1 MSHKNVPSWAH
12 PGVIIGIGSKP
23 DRGHG
28 NHWLNQIGPRHWQWI
43 GVNPRHGTYHHKATW
58 AVPVKGGNLPPQA
71 ELDSKRHA
79 LFLLWGRPDLRAGE
93 PVATADID
101 EVEAVLAK
109 LARQESAVLDPA
121 RPDMV
126 PVLDVLFRAQYG
138 GVHSWVSARH
148 GDLLALHQVDDPGL
162 ARIRTRLAEA
172 HLLCEWASEDGLRWA
187 KPATRIDETTA
198 GLETAAVEGKQP

>member
-1 MSHKNVPSWAH
+1 MSHKNVPSWSH
-12 PGVIIGIGSKP
+12 PGVIIGVGSTP
-23 DRGHG
+23 EGRGHG
-28 NHWLNQIGPRHWQWI
+28 NYWLNKIGPRHWQWI
-43 GVNPRHGTYHHKATW
+43 GANPRHGTYHHGAAW
-58 AVPVKGGNLPPQA
+58 AVAVGGLPPQA

-79 LFLLWGRPDLRAGE
+79 LFLLWGRPELRAGE

-138 GVHSWVSARH
+138 GVHSWISARH
-148 GDLLALHQVDDPGL
+148 GDLLAVHQDEDPGL
-162 ARIRTRLAEA
+162 PRIRSRLAEA
-172 HLLCEWASEDGLRWA
+172 HLLAEWASEDGIKWA
-187 KPATRIDETTA
+187 KPATRIDETA
-198 GLETAAVEGKQP
+198 AVQETAVVEEVRS